1 MFEIRKHQGFSLQKL
16 PPNGTIPHHGS
27 EKKFMWAKK
36 TWMKHAKMPPAYLLK
51 SSGCADSERRDERW
65 IWEAEG
71 TILLS

>member
-1 MFEIRKHQGFSLQKL
+1 
-16 PPNGTIPHHGS
+16 
-27 EKKFMWAKK
+27 MWAKK